1 MLERPPAE
9 TANPPLVAIRG
20 VRKSFANG
28 VLALD
33 EINLTLPGEPQFLAL
48 VGPSGCGKSTLL
60 RLLAELEAPT
70 EGQIEWLGLD
80 GLDQRGATRNLGFVF
95 QEPTLMP
102 WATVFEN
109 ISLPLRIKGLR
120 ESDYNDQVM
129 RMLDQVGLKDFTASY
144 PRQLSGGMRMRA
156 SVARALVTG
165 PRVLLMDEPFA
176 ALDEITRLKLDRDL
190 LDLWQASRLT
200 VVFVT
205 HSVFEAVFLAER
217 VVVMTSRPGRIAA
230 DIKISVPYPRTE
242 EFRTS
247 TAYIDLCREVS
258 EALARAMGVPPR

>member
-1 MLERPPAE
+1 MLDRAPSENAPPFLA
-9 TANPPLVAIRG
+9 TIRG
-20 VRKSFANG
+20 VRKSFSNG

-33 EINLTLPGEPQFLAL
+33 DITLTLPGRPQFMAM

-60 RLLAELEAPT
+60 RLLAELDSPS
-70 EGQIEWLGLD
+70 EGTIEWPGLD
-80 GLDQRGATRNLGFVF
+80 AGGKTGDARNIGFVF

-102 WATVFEN
+102 WATVFDN
-109 ISLPLRIKGLR
+109 VCLPLRIKGER
-120 ESDYNDQVM
+120 EGEYRDRVM
-129 RMLDQVGLKDFTASY
+129 RMLDQVGLKEFAASY

-165 PRVLLMDEPFA
+165 PRLLLMDEPFA

-190 LDLWQASRLT
+190 LDLWQASQLS

-217 VVVMTSRPGRIAA
+217 VVVMTARPGRIAA
-230 DIKISVPYPRTE
+230 DVEIGAPYPRTE

-247 TAYIDLCREVS
+247 SAYIDLCREVS
-258 EALARAMGVPPR
+258 EALARAMGQQPR